1 MNLYQMN
8 RLTIILDTNL
18 TTSVNDDVI
27 IVSKDKVPFRDNLVE
42 WFYDALQYSSILKSE
57 LELDRRLVYDKV
69 RLNFNDYNNNLI
81 EFSNDKLYRDNLFSK
96 CNKYSHPSMK
106 YPIKVANPY
115 SFYCDSLTYDKVSN
129 ITYKNVSTF
138 NFNKNMV
145 DIESGDKIDS
155 LRYGFYKCLIILNIV
170 SYDG

>member
-1 MNLYQMN
+1 MKLYQMN

-27 IVSKDKVPFRDNLVE
+27 IVSKDKVPLRDNLVE

-57 LELDRRLVYDKV
+57 LELERRLVYDKV

-96 CNKYSHPSMK
+96 CSIFDHTNMK
-106 YPIKVANPY
+106 HPIKVANPY

-138 NFNKNMV
+138 NFNKNMEN
-145 DIESGDKIDS
+145 IETGDKIDS
-155 LRYGFYKCLIILNIV
+155 LIYGFYKCLIILNIF